1 MTYASGPTATLVL
14 VEVAKQVA
22 KRWNGTC
29 LTWDGNV
36 PELLEEV
43 FIQYKERMTIW
54 QREMSNHVQDTLSPY
69 LGEPTG
75 YMSSNDVN
83 VRQLH
88 LKMLVG
94 YKMLAVD
101 VIQSDPTPLTNDPS
115 TETKHYVVVTLMN
128 APIFDGVDAT
138 TSLKLGA
145 DIGQEARNVST
156 ATAIHD
162 DVIQRNAHS
171 KPQQAQRHTLFET
184 PSETLQRLGP
194 RIFIV
199 CILTQLVILAIISLY
214 SWAT

>member
-36 PELLEEV
+36 PEFLEEA

-75 YMSSNDVN
+75 YMSSNDAN

-88 LKMLVG
+88 LKVLVG

-101 VIQSDPTPLTNDPS
+101 VIQSDPS
-115 TETKHYVVVTLMN
+115 TEIKHYVVVTPMN
-128 APIFDGVDAT
+128 ASISNGVDAT
-138 TSLKLGA
+138 TSLKLCA
-145 DIGQEARNVST
+145 NIGQEARNVST

-162 DVIQRNAHS
+162 SVIQRNAHF
-171 KPQQAQRHTLFET
+171 KPRQAQRRTLFET

-199 CILTQLVILAIISLY
+199 CILTQLVILAIICLY